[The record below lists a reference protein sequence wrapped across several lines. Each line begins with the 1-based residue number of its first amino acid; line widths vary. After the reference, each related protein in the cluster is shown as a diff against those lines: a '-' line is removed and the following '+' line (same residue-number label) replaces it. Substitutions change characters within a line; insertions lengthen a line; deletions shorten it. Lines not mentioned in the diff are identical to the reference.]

1 MSEQI
6 SEPRIGVY
14 VCHCGFNIAGTV
26 DVKKVAEYAKTLPNV
41 VVARDYVF
49 MCSEPGQDLIKKDI
63 KEQNL
68 NRVVVASC
76 SPSLHEVTFRTAVM
90 EAGLNKYLMEMAN
103 IREHCSWVH
112 HDKEKATEKAKEIVR
127 MAVAK
132 ARYLEPLE
140 ELEVE
145 AEQSALVLGGGVAGL
160 RAALELANY
169 GFQVYLVEKSPTI
182 GGKAALIGYVDPKT
196 KGAEIVNKM
205 FEMIKECPRIK
216 IFTNS
221 ELIQFSGFAGNYTAK
236 IRVNPRY
243 VNEKCTRCG
252 ECEEV
257 CPIEVSNEYNFG
269 LNRRKAIFLPFSNA
283 YPPYYAVDHRVC
295 VKCGECERVCRFG
308 AINLKEEPK
317 IVELKVGALI
327 IATGYDPYR
336 PFKGEY
342 GYGLHENIITLFQL
356 ERMLDPESP
365 TKGELIIGGKI
376 PKSIAFIQ
384 CVGSRNTTPGSREYC
399 SRMCCTTAINNAIRI
414 KERYPDTNV
423 YIIYKDI
430 MTYGSDESL
439 YEEAGRKLVQF
450 VKFEDKIPKV
460 SITPEGLFIEVF
472 EYTIQE
478 NIRIPVDAIVLSIG
492 MLPPRDLEELIAV
505 TRVSC
510 GTEGFVREAHLKL
523 APVEAP
529 TKGLFLAGCIT
540 GPKNILESIRMGSAA
555 AAKAM
560 SLLSKGKLKIE
571 PMIAQVNE
579 EKCSGCAIC
588 VGVCPYGAIS
598 IKKVNG
604 DRIAYVEKAL
614 CMGCGTC
621 NAACPSGAMQH
632 LGFKDIQLL
641 AQTRAVFGE
650 VR

>member
-1 MSEQI
+1 MDEV
-6 SEPRIGVY
+6 RIGVY
-14 VCHCGFNIAGTV
+14 VCHCGFNIAGVV
-26 DVKKVAEYAKTLPNV
+26 DVKKVAEYAKTLPGV

-49 MCSEPGQDLIKKDI
+49 MCSEPGQDLIKEDI
-63 KEQNL
+63 KNQNL
-68 NRVVVASC
+68 NRIVVASC
-76 SPSLHEVTFRTAVM
+76 SPALHEITFRTAVS
-90 EAGLNKYLMEMAN
+90 EAGLNKYLLEMAN

-112 HDKEKATEKAKEIVR
+112 HEKEKATEKAMEIVR

-145 AEQSALVLGGGVAGL
+145 AKKSVLVLGGGVAGI

-169 GFQVYLVEKSPTI
+169 GFDVYVVEKSPTI
-182 GGKAALIGYVDPKT
+182 GGKAALIGYIDPKT
-196 KGAEIVNKM
+196 KGAEVVSKM
-205 FEMIKECPRIK
+205 IEKIKDCPRIQV
-216 IFTNS
+216 FTS
-221 ELIQFSGFAGNYTAK
+221 AELIQLTGFVGNYLAK
-236 IRVNPRY
+236 IKLNPRF
-243 VNEKCTRCG
+243 VNSRCTSCG

-269 LNRRKAIFLPFSNA
+269 LDRRKAIFMPFKNA
-283 YPPYYAVDHRVC
+283 YPPYYAVDYRVC
-295 VKCGECERVCRFG
+295 VKCGECEKVCRYK
-308 AINLKEEPK
+308 AINLKEEAK
-317 IVELKVGALI
+317 IVELKVGAVI

-342 GYGLHENIITLFQL
+342 GYGLSPNIITLLQL
-356 ERMLDPESP
+356 ERLLDPESP
-365 TKGELIIGGKI
+365 TKGELIIGNKV
-376 PKSIAFIQ
+376 PKSLAFIQ
-384 CVGSRNTTPGSREYC
+384 CVGSRGTTPGAKSYC
-399 SRMCCTTAINNAIRI
+399 SRMCCTTAINSAIKI
-414 KERYPDTNV
+414 KEKYPEMNV

-439 YEEAGRKLVQF
+439 YEEAGKKLINF
-450 VKFEDKIPKV
+450 IKFEEKTPKITI
-460 SITPEGLFIEVF
+460 SPEGLFIDVF
-472 EYTIQE
+472 EYTIQQE
-478 NIRIPVDAIVLSIG
+478 IRIPVEAIVLSIG
-492 MLPPRDLEELIAV
+492 MLPPRDIEELIAV

-510 GTEGFVREAHLKL
+510 GGEGFVREAHLKL

-529 TKGLFLAGCIT
+529 TKGIFLAGCIT

-560 SLLSKGKLKIE
+560 SLLSKGKITIE

-588 VGVCPYGAIS
+588 VAVCPYSAIS
-598 IKKVNG
+598 IRSING
-604 DRIAYVEKAL
+604 DRIAKVEKAL

-632 LGFKDIQLL
+632 LGFKDVQLL
-641 AQTRAVFGE
+641 AQTVAAFRGE
-650 VR
+650 GYG